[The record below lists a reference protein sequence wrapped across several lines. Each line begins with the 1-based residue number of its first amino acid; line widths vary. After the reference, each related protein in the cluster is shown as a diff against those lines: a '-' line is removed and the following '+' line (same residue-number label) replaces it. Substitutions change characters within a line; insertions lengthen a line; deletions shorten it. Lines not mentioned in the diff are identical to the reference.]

1 MYTVYGN
8 VDLDQFQLNWQTYP
22 ILNIKPKLTEY
33 FIHFIIHSKTF
44 WFLIIRYGFSLFNF
58 LSNFRHRYKC
68 EALFHH
74 DGDTFC
80 WKTDENETG
89 WRQYFELAFHGTL
102 TDHRALLLDLSNF
115 VLTRIPSV
123 RTEFQMNPKESTISN
138 SDRDRRQRRLREI
151 KTKGM
156 DWPKSSYSQQW
167 LSTKIAI
174 TMRIYPWTSRHCRN
188 WTESL
193 FEASKRVEEA
203 KRSWITCWTSGWE
216 IVFEMTLVHSI
227 LTERK

>member
-1 MYTVYGN
+1 MSI
-8 VDLDQFQLNWQTYP
+8 QFWKTYP

-44 WFLIIRYGFSLFNF
+44 WFLIIRYRFSLFNF

-89 WRQYFELAFHGTL
+89 WRRYFELAFNSTL
-102 TDHRALLLDLSNF
+102 TDDRSLLLDLSIFCIIQWPACQN
-115 VLTRIPSV
+115 SV
-123 RTEFQMNPKESTISN
+123 SWMNPKESTISN
-138 SDRDRRQRRLREI
+138 TDRDRRQRRLREI

-156 DWPKSSYSQQW
+156 IIPY
-167 LSTKIAI
+167 
-174 TMRIYPWTSRHCRN
+174 
-188 WTESL
+188 
-193 FEASKRVEEA
+193 EATFRTV
-203 KRSWITCWTSGWE
+203 
-216 IVFEMTLVHSI
+216 V
-227 LTERK
+227 